1 MSNEQGSFM
10 TVLQLKSYGQKGR
23 SSMVLLV
30 ALLLFLATLVQVHIA
45 SAATLTTASVTLSDP
60 RPNTASV
67 SYDFQASNVTTT
79 AIRCISVEFDTSAD
93 GSGGKPAGMDITNAA
108 LSASSDYIPTP
119 ASWSVSNNNTT
130 GISSV
135 TFASGETPASAS
147 GRNVILTTITNG
159 STPDNDYYLIFRTFN
174 NTDCST
180 SPVDS
185 STVGFIFTNGQAVS
199 MSVEGALAF
208 TIAGVTGNGSIT
220 VNGATITNGLAT
232 TATTIPFGTVT
243 ASANKVAAQDLSVS
257 TNSANGYTVY
267 TRYTAQPTS
276 GSSTIDNHTGSNGT
290 PTVFSAAGTE
300 AFGYTTEDAT
310 LSGTADRFT
319 SSGGNKWAAFTT
331 SNAELVFN
339 AAAVNAQTTRVG
351 FQTGISATTEPGSY
365 ITSVIYTAVPVY

>member
-1 MSNEQGSFM
+1 M
-10 TVLQLKSYGQKGR
+10 TVLQFKSYIQKQH
-23 SSMVLLV
+23 STIAVIVVIAIFAFTLIQAHV
-30 ALLLFLATLVQVHIA
+30 AL
-45 SAATLTTASVTLSDP
+45 AATLTTASVTLSDP
-60 RPNTASV
+60 RPNAASV
-67 SYDFQASNVTTT
+67 SYDFQASNVTTS

-93 GSGGKPAGMDITNAA
+93 GSGGKPTGMDITNAA
-108 LSASSDYIPTP
+108 LSGSSDYVPTP

-130 GISSV
+130 GISSI

-174 NTDCST
+174 NTDCAT

-185 STVGFIFTNGQAVS
+185 STVGFIFTDGQAVS

-208 TIAGVTGNGSIT
+208 TIAGVTGNGSLA

-257 TNSANGYTVY
+257 TNSTNGYTVY

-276 GSSTIDNHTGSNGT
+276 GSNTINNHTGSNGT
-290 PTVFSAAGTE
+290 PTAFSAAGTE
-300 AFGYTTEDAT
+300 AFGYTTEDST
-310 LSGTADRFT
+310 LSGSADRFT

-339 AAAVNAQTTRVG
+339 AGAVNAQTTRVG

-365 ITSVIYTAVPVY
+365 VSSVIYTAVPVY